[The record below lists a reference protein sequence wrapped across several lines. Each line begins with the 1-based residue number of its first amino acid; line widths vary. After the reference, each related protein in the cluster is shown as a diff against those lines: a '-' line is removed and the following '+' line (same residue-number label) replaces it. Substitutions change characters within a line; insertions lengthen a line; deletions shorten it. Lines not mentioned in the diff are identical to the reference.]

1 MPATVDTPSV
11 NTSRARLA
19 GLSRHHP
26 DNPEILARARRDLVA
41 ANAEQYI
48 RRLVQSAPPL
58 TQAQRDRLVVLL
70 NPTSSGDAVRPTAGT
85 VQPVAGESA

>member
-1 MPATVDTPSV
+1 MPATVDTPLV

-26 DNPEILARARRDLVA
+26 DNPEILARARRDLAA
-41 ANAEQYI
+41 ANAEAYI

-58 TQAQRDRLVVLL
+58 TDAQRTRLAGLL
-70 NPTSSGDAVRPTAGT
+70 NPTTSSGGGGA
-85 VQPVAGESA
+85 